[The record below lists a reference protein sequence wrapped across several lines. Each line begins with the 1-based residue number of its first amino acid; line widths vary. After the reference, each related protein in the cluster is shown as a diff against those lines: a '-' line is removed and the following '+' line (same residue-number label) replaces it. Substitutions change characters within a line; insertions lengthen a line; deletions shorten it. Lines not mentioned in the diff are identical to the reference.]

1 MLLKGNSKQLVVGS
15 RCSSDEASSV
25 RRTSDFNKFAFV
37 ILKLD
42 NDVHFSFTSGLILDE
57 I

>member
-15 RCSSDEASSV
+15 GCSSDEASSV